1 MEAYKLGAVYSYL
14 KSYLRAVYLASM
26 KFSVLA

>member
-14 KSYLRAVYLASM
+14 KYLRAVYLASM
-26 KFSVLA
+26 KSSVLA